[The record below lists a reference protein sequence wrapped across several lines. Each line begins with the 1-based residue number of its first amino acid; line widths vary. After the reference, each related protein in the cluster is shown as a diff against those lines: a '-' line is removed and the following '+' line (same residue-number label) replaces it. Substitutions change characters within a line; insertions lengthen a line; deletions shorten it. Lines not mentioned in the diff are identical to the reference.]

1 MNAAPSLVAYTHGPA
16 SGGAPKQ
23 IVVLLHG
30 LGADGRDLIGLA
42 PEFEDA
48 LPDAVF
54 VSPDAPNA
62 CDMAPMGYQWFS
74 LREWTPE
81 AILRGVQQAAPVID
95 GFIDSLLEKYNLPP
109 EKLALVGFSQ
119 GTMMSLY
126 VGPRY
131 RNRIA
136 GIMGFSG
143 ALVWG
148 DAVEAG
154 LHKVPVCL
162 VHGLADPIVP
172 AAAYYHARE
181 RLLAEGFKVTGHISP
196 ALMHSID
203 YQGIAAARGFL
214 TEALGAPAG

>member
-1 MNAAPSLVAYTHGPA
+1 MQTLKTYTHGPA

-30 LGADGRDLIGLA
+30 LGADGRDLLGLA
-42 PEFEDA
+42 PEFKDA
-48 LPDAVF
+48 LPDAIF

-81 AILRGVQQAAPVID
+81 AILRGVQQAAPVLD
-95 GFIDSLLEKYNLPP
+95 AFIDSLLEKYKLPP

-131 RNRIA
+131 KNRIA
-136 GIMGFSG
+136 GIMGFPARWCG
-143 ALVWG
+143 AMRWRPGCTRCRCALCTGWRTRS
-148 DAVEAG
+148 
-154 LHKVPVCL
+154 CRRR
-162 VHGLADPIVP
+162 PITM
-172 AAAYYHARE
+172 RGN
-181 RLLAEGFKVTGHISP
+181 GFWLRAS
-196 ALMHSID
+196 
-203 YQGIAAARGFL
+203 R
-214 TEALGAPAG
+214 

>member
-1 MNAAPSLVAYTHGPA
+1 METLKTYTYGPA
-16 SGGAPKQ
+16 SGNPPQQ

-30 LGADGRDLIGLA
+30 LGADGRDLLGLA
-42 PEFEDA
+42 PEFAQA

-54 VSPDAPNA
+54 VSPDAPFP

-74 LREWTPE
+74 LQEWTPE
-81 AILRGVQQAAPVID
+81 AILRGVQHAAPIVHGLID
-95 GFIDSLLEKYNLPP
+95 QLLAHYKLPP

-131 RNRIA
+131 KDKIA

-143 ALVWG
+143 ALVQE
-148 DAVEAG
+148 DVMDSN

-162 VHGLADPIVP
+162 VHGMADPIVP
-172 AAAYYHARE
+172 AAAYYNARE
-181 RLLAEGFKVTGHISP
+181 KLLAQGFTVTGHISP
-196 ALMHSID
+196 MLMHNID
-203 YQGIAAARGFL
+203 MQGIETARRFL
-214 TEALGAPAG
+214 AEALGTLAG

>member
-1 MNAAPSLVAYTHGPA
+1 MNTESSLKTYAHGPA
-16 SGGAPKQ
+16 SGNTPKQ

-42 PEFEDA
+42 PEMEDA
-48 LPDAVF
+48 LPDAIF
-54 VSPDAPNA
+54 VSPDAPFP

-81 AILRGVQQAAPVID
+81 AILRGVQQTAPVLD
-95 GFIDSLLEKYNLPP
+95 VFIESLLQKYNLPP
-109 EKLALVGFSQ
+109 EKLALLGFSQ

-131 RNRIA
+131 KDRIA

-143 ALVWG
+143 ALVW
-148 DAVEAG
+148 DDVVDSS
-154 LHKVPVCL
+154 LHKIPVCL
-162 VHGLADPIVP
+162 VHGMADPIVP

-181 RLLAEGFKVTGHISP
+181 RLLSEGFTVTGHISP
-196 ALMHSID
+196 MLMHSID
-203 YQGIAAARGFL
+203 YQGIEAARGFL
-214 TEALGAPAG
+214 KNALAIG